1 MKLMASLAGS
11 GATLLAPMRVPTPV
25 GASHVNPLC
34 RKASLMAT
42 IEVRRADDGTVSY
55 RAKVRLKGHPPEH
68 ATFKRKT
75 DATKWA
81 HSVEAAMREG
91 RYFKTAEAKKHT
103 FADLVDRYLKEVL
116 PDRPK
121 NAANTQRHLQFW
133 NQKLGALALADIT
146 PALLVQLRNELL
158 AETTR
163 RNKPR
168 SNATVVRYLAS
179 ISHAFTVAMKDWQW
193 VTDNPVSKISKPRQ
207 GRGRE
212 RYLSDDERERLL
224 AACRASTN
232 RYLLPVVVLAIS
244 TGMRRGEIMNLHWH
258 DIDFQ
263 RGSILLTATKNDTSR
278 SVPLTGL
285 ALMLLQ
291 DLAKVRRLDTTLVFY
306 GSLPN
311 KPMDLKKPWEAA
323 VRQAGLEN
331 FRFHDLRHT
340 AASYLA
346 MNGATT
352 MEIAAV
358 LGHKTLQMVKRYS
371 HLANSHTAK
380 VVTAMNDK
388 IFGVA

>member
-1 MKLMASLAGS
+1 
-11 GATLLAPMRVPTPV
+11 
-25 GASHVNPLC
+25 
-34 RKASLMAT
+34 MAT

-133 NQKLGALALADIT
+133 KQKLGTLPLADIT
-146 PALLVQLRNELL
+146 PALLVQLRNDLL

-163 RNKPR
+163 LKKPR

-224 AACRASTN
+224 AACRASAN

-291 DLAKVRRLDTTLVFY
+291 DLAKVRRLDTSLLFY

-323 VRQAGLEN
+323 VRQASLEN

-371 HLANSHTAK
+371 HLTNSHTAK

>member
-1 MKLMASLAGS
+1 
-11 GATLLAPMRVPTPV
+11 
-25 GASHVNPLC
+25 
-34 RKASLMAT
+34 MAT
-42 IEVRRADDGTVSY
+42 IELRRAGDGSISY
-55 RAKVRLKGHPPEH
+55 RAKVRLNGHPPEY

-81 HSVEAAMREG
+81 HSVEVAMREG

-103 FADLVDRYLKEVL
+103 FAELVDRYLKEVL

-121 NAANTQRHLQFW
+121 NAANTLRHLGFW
-133 NQKLGALALADIT
+133 KHKLGTLSLADIT
-146 PALLVQLRNELL
+146 PALLVRYRNELL

-163 RNKPR
+163 LNKPR
-168 SNATVVRYLAS
+168 SNAPVVRYLAS

-207 GRGRE
+207 ARGRE

-224 AACRASTN
+224 TACRASSN

-244 TGMRRGEIMNLHWH
+244 TGMRRGEIMNLRWS
-258 DIDFQ
+258 DVDLK
-263 RGSILLTATKNDTSR
+263 RGTIILTATKNDTSR
-278 SVPLTGL
+278 AVPLSGL
-285 ALMLLQ
+285 ALTLLQ
-291 DLAKVRRLDTTLVFY
+291 DLAKVRRLDTPLLFPGTL
-306 GSLPN
+306 PQ
-311 KPMDLKKPWEAA
+311 KPMDLKKPWELAMA
-323 VRQAGLEN
+323 QAKLQD

-371 HLANSHTAK
+371 HLTNSHTAQ

-388 IFGVA
+388 IFGVARA

>member
-1 MKLMASLAGS
+1 
-11 GATLLAPMRVPTPV
+11 
-25 GASHVNPLC
+25 
-34 RKASLMAT
+34 MAT
-42 IEVRRADDGTVSY
+42 IEQRRASDGSISY
-55 RAKVRLKGHPPEH
+55 RAKVRLNGHPPEY

-81 HSVEAAMREG
+81 HSVEVAMREG
-91 RYFKTAEAKKHT
+91 RHFKTAEAKKHT
-103 FADLVDRYLKEVL
+103 FAELVDRYLKEVV

-121 NAANTQRHLQFW
+121 NAANTERHLRFW
-133 NQKLGALALADIT
+133 KQKLGTLALADIT
-146 PALLVQLRNELL
+146 PALLVRYRNELL

-163 RNKPR
+163 LKKPR

-207 GRGRE
+207 ARGRE

-224 AACRASTN
+224 TACRASSN

-244 TGMRRGEIMNLHWH
+244 TGMRRGEIMNLRWS
-258 DIDFQ
+258 DVDLK
-263 RGSILLTATKNDTSR
+263 RGTIILTATKNDTSR
-278 SVPLTGL
+278 AVPLSGL
-285 ALMLLQ
+285 ALTLLQ
-291 DLAKVRRLDTTLVFY
+291 DLAKVRRLDTPLLFPGTL
-306 GSLPN
+306 PQ
-311 KPMDLKKPWEAA
+311 KPMDLKKPWE
-323 VRQAGLEN
+323 QAMAQAKLQD

-371 HLANSHTAK
+371 HLTNSHTAQ
-380 VVTAMNDK
+380 VVTAMNEK
-388 IFGVA
+388 IFGGAAA

>member
-1 MKLMASLAGS
+1 
-11 GATLLAPMRVPTPV
+11 
-25 GASHVNPLC
+25 
-34 RKASLMAT
+34 MAT
-42 IEVRRADDGTVSY
+42 IEQRRAGDGSISY
-55 RAKVRLKGHPPEH
+55 RAKVRLNGHPPEY

-81 HSVEAAMREG
+81 HSVEVAMREG

-103 FADLVDRYLKEVL
+103 FAELVDRYLKEVL

-121 NAANTQRHLQFW
+121 NAANTLRHLGFW
-133 NQKLGALALADIT
+133 KHKLGTLSLADIT
-146 PALLVQLRNELL
+146 PALLVRYRNELL

-163 RNKPR
+163 LNKPR

-207 GRGRE
+207 ARGRE

-224 AACRASTN
+224 TACRASSN

-244 TGMRRGEIMNLHWH
+244 TGMRRGEIMNLRWS
-258 DIDFQ
+258 DVDLK
-263 RGSILLTATKNDTSR
+263 RGTIILTATKNDTSR
-278 SVPLTGL
+278 AVPLSGL
-285 ALMLLQ
+285 ALTLLQ
-291 DLAKVRRLDTTLVFY
+291 DLAKVRRLDTPLLFPGTL
-306 GSLPN
+306 PQ
-311 KPMDLKKPWEAA
+311 KPMDLKKPWELAMA
-323 VRQAGLEN
+323 QAKLQD

-371 HLANSHTAK
+371 HLTNSHTAQ

-388 IFGVA
+388 IFGVARA

>member
-1 MKLMASLAGS
+1 
-11 GATLLAPMRVPTPV
+11 
-25 GASHVNPLC
+25 
-34 RKASLMAT
+34 MAT
-42 IEVRRADDGTVSY
+42 IELRRAGDGSISY
-55 RAKVRLKGHPPEH
+55 RAKVRLNGHPPEH

-81 HSVEAAMREG
+81 HSVEVAMREG

-103 FADLVDRYLKEVL
+103 FAELVDRYLIEVL

-121 NAANTQRHLQFW
+121 NAANTLRHLGFW
-133 NQKLGALALADIT
+133 KQKLGTLALADIT
-146 PALLVQLRNELL
+146 PALLVRYRNELL

-163 RNKPR
+163 LKKLR

-179 ISHAFTVAMKDWQW
+179 ISHAFSVAMKDWQW

-207 GRGRE
+207 ARGRE

-224 AACRASTN
+224 TACRAASN

-244 TGMRRGEIMNLHWH
+244 TGMRRGEIMNLRWS
-258 DIDFQ
+258 DVDLK
-263 RGSILLTATKNDTSR
+263 RGTIILTATKNDTSR
-278 SVPLTGL
+278 AVPLSGL

-291 DLAKVRRLDTTLVFY
+291 DLAKVRRLDTPLLFPGTL
-306 GSLPN
+306 PQ
-311 KPMDLKKPWEAA
+311 KPMDLKKAWELAMA
-323 VRQAGLEN
+323 QAELQD

-352 MEIAAV
+352 VEIAAV

-371 HLANSHTAK
+371 HLTNSHTAQ

-388 IFGVA
+388 IFGSARA

>member
-1 MKLMASLAGS
+1 
-11 GATLLAPMRVPTPV
+11 
-25 GASHVNPLC
+25 
-34 RKASLMAT
+34 MAT
-42 IEVRRADDGTVSY
+42 IEARRADDGTTSY
-55 RAKVRLKGHPPEH
+55 RAKVRLKGYPTEH

-75 DATKWA
+75 DATRWA
-81 HSVEAAMREG
+81 NGIEAAMREG
-91 RYFKTAEAKKHT
+91 RYFKTAEAKRHT

-121 NAANTQRHLQFW
+121 NAANTLRHLKFW
-133 NQKLGALALADIT
+133 NQKLGTLALADIT

-163 RNKPR
+163 RKKPR

-207 GRGRE
+207 ARGRE
-212 RYLSDDERERLL
+212 RYLSDEERERLL
-224 AACRASTN
+224 AACRASAN

-244 TGMRRGEIMNLHWH
+244 TGMRRGEIMNLRWS
-258 DIDFQ
+258 DIDFL

-278 SVPLTGL
+278 SIPLTSL

-291 DLAKVRRLDTTLVFY
+291 DLAKVRRLDAPLVFY

-311 KPMDLKKPWEAA
+311 KPTDLKKPWEAA
-323 VRQAGLEN
+323 MRQAELEN

-371 HLANSHTAK
+371 HLTNSHTAK